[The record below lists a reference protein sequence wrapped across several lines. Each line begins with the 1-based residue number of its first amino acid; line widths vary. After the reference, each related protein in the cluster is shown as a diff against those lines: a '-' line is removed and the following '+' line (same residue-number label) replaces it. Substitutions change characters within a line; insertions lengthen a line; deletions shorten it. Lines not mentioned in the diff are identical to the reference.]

1 MNPLIKKVL
10 VCLDATEMDAT
21 LIQFAAFAAQAESV
35 ESIHFVNVITKTQ
48 LPTKLRKEFP
58 DLMEKALVD
67 RRRELE
73 KKVIEHFDLTL
84 DVKVKIA
91 VEQGPLP
98 SKQILDL
105 ANKHN
110 MDVIVV
116 GRKKN
121 LRSNSVVTQRLA
133 RRASCSLMIVP
144 QKEYTSVKKLMV
156 ATDFSKDSYGAMNA
170 AIDAATREAVRGNQV
185 EVICHHSYQVP
196 VGYHYTGKSFEESA
210 HVMEENARKRYKRFI
225 HRIDTKLIKVTPS
238 FALAKNDDLVTS
250 IYEAAKE
257 YQVDFV
263 FIGGKGKTASTALF
277 PIGTNTE
284 KLISV
289 DSEIPLLV
297 VRSKHRNAGIIDMLQ
312 RI

>member
-1 MNPLIKKVL
+1 MNPLKKVL

-21 LIQFAAFAAQAESV
+21 LIQFATFVAQAKSV
-35 ESIHFVNVITKTQ
+35 ESIHFVNVIMKTQ
-48 LPTKLRKEFP
+48 LPSKLRKEFP
-58 DLMEKALVD
+58 DLMEKALLD

-73 KKVIEHFDLTL
+73 QKVIEHFDLTL

-105 ANKHN
+105 ANRHN
-110 MDVIVV
+110 IDVIVV

-121 LRSNSVVTQRLA
+121 LRNNSVVTQRLA
-133 RRASCSLMIVP
+133 RRASCSLLIVP
-144 QKEYTSVKKLMV
+144 EKEYASARKLMV
-156 ATDFSKDSYGAMNA
+156 ATDFSNDSIGAMNA
-170 AIDAATREAVRGNQV
+170 AVDMAMREVTRGNQV

-196 VGYHYTGKSFEESA
+196 VGYHYTGKSFDQSA

-225 HRIDTKLIKVTPS
+225 RQVDTKDIKVTPS
-238 FALAKNDDLVTS
+238 FALAKGDDLVTS
-250 IYEAAKE
+250 IYEAAVN

-263 FIGGKGKTASTALF
+263 VIGGKGKTASTALF

-297 VRSKHRNAGIIDMLQ
+297 VRSKHKNAGIIDMLQ

>member
-1 MNPLIKKVL
+1 MNPLKKVL
-10 VCLDATEMDAT
+10 VCLDATEMDAA
-21 LIQFAAFAAQAESV
+21 LIQFAAFVAQAESV
-35 ESIHFVNVITKTQ
+35 ESIHFVNVIMKTQ
-48 LPTKLRKEFP
+48 LPNKLRKEFP
-58 DLMEKALVD
+58 DLMERAIVD

-98 SKQILDL
+98 SRQILTL
-105 ANKHN
+105 ADKHN
-110 MDVIVV
+110 IDVIVV
-116 GRKKN
+116 GRKKD
-121 LRSNSVVTQRLA
+121 LRNNSVVTQRLA
-133 RRASCSLMIVP
+133 RRASCSLLIVP
-144 QKEYTSVKKLMV
+144 EKEYTSVRKLMV
-156 ATDFSKDSYGAMNA
+156 ATDFSKDSVGAMNA
-170 AIDAATREAVRGNQV
+170 AIDAATREAANGNEV

-210 HVMEENARKRYKRFI
+210 HIMEENSRKRYKRFI
-225 HRIDTKLIKVTPS
+225 RQVDTRDVKITPS
-238 FALAKNDDLVTS
+238 FALAKGDDLVTN
-250 IYEAAKE
+250 IYETAVNN
-257 YQVDFV
+257 QVDFV
-263 FIGGKGKTASTALF
+263 IIGGKGKSASTALF

-297 VRSKHRNAGIIDMLQ
+297 VRSKHKNAGIIDMLQ

>member
-1 MNPLIKKVL
+1 MNPLKKVL

-21 LIQFAAFAAQAESV
+21 LIQFATFVAQAESV
-35 ESIHFVNVITKTQ
+35 ESIHFVNVIMKTQ
-48 LPTKLRKEFP
+48 LPSKLRKEFP
-58 DLMEKALVD
+58 DLMERALVD

-73 KKVIEHFDLTL
+73 QKVIEHFDLTL

-105 ANKHN
+105 ANRHN
-110 MDVIVV
+110 IDVIVV

-121 LRSNSVVTQRLA
+121 LRNNSVVTQRLA
-133 RRASCSLMIVP
+133 RRASCSLLIVP
-144 QKEYTSVKKLMV
+144 EKEYASVRKLMV
-156 ATDFSKDSYGAMNA
+156 ATDFSKDSIGAMNA
-170 AIDAATREAVRGNQV
+170 AIDMAMREVTRGNQV

-196 VGYHYTGKSFEESA
+196 VGYHYTGKSFDQSA

-225 HRIDTKLIKVTPS
+225 RQIDTKDIKVTPS
-238 FALAKNDDLVTS
+238 FALAKGDDLVTS
-250 IYEAAKE
+250 IYEAAID
-257 YQVDFV
+257 YGVDFV
-263 FIGGKGKTASTALF
+263 VIGGKGKSASTALF

-297 VRSKHRNAGIIDMLQ
+297 VRSKHKNAGIIDMLQ

>member
-1 MNPLIKKVL
+1 MNPLKKIL

-21 LIQFAAFAAQAESV
+21 LIQFATFVAQAESV
-35 ESIHFVNVITKTQ
+35 ESIHFVNVIMKTQ
-48 LPTKLRKEFP
+48 LPSKLRKEFP

-67 RRRELE
+67 RKRELE
-73 KKVIEHFDLTL
+73 QKVIEHFDLTL

-105 ANKHN
+105 ANRHN
-110 MDVIVV
+110 IDVIVV

-121 LRSNSVVTQRLA
+121 LRNNSVVTQRLA
-133 RRASCSLMIVP
+133 RRASCSLLIVP
-144 QKEYTSVKKLMV
+144 EKEYASVRKLMV
-156 ATDFSKDSYGAMNA
+156 ATDFSKDSIGAMNA
-170 AIDAATREAVRGNQV
+170 AVDMAMREVTRGNQV

-196 VGYHYTGKSFEESA
+196 VGYHYTGKSFDQSA

-225 HRIDTKLIKVTPS
+225 RQIDTKDIKVTPS
-238 FALAKNDDLVTS
+238 FALAKGDDLVTS
-250 IYEAAKE
+250 IYETAVN

-263 FIGGKGKTASTALF
+263 VIGGKGKTASTALF

-297 VRSKHRNAGIIDMLQ
+297 VRSKHKNAGIIDMLQ

>member
-1 MNPLIKKVL
+1 MDPLKKVL

-21 LIQFAAFAAQAESV
+21 LIQFATFVAQAESV
-35 ESIHFVNVITKTQ
+35 ESIHFVNVIMKTQ
-48 LPTKLRKEFP
+48 LPSKLRKEFP

-73 KKVIEHFDLTL
+73 QKVIEHFDLTL

-105 ANKHN
+105 ANRHN
-110 MDVIVV
+110 IDVIVV

-121 LRSNSVVTQRLA
+121 LRNNSVVTQRLA
-133 RRASCSLMIVP
+133 RRASCSLLIVP
-144 QKEYTSVKKLMV
+144 EKEYASVRKLMV
-156 ATDFSKDSYGAMNA
+156 ATDFSKDSIGAMNA
-170 AIDAATREAVRGNQV
+170 AVDMAMREVTRGNQV

-196 VGYHYTGKSFEESA
+196 VGYHYTGKSFDQSA

-225 HRIDTKLIKVTPS
+225 RQIDTKDIRVTPS
-238 FALAKNDDLVTS
+238 FALAKGDDLVTS
-250 IYEAAKE
+250 IYETAIN

-263 FIGGKGKTASTALF
+263 VIGGKGKTASTALF

-297 VRSKHRNAGIIDMLQ
+297 VRSKHKNAGIIDMLQ

>member
-1 MNPLIKKVL
+1 MNPLKKVL

-21 LIQFAAFAAQAESV
+21 LIQFASFVAQAESV
-35 ESIHFVNVITKTQ
+35 ESIHFVNVIMKTQ
-48 LPTKLRKEFP
+48 LPSKLRKEFP
-58 DLMEKALVD
+58 DLMERALVD

-73 KKVIEHFDLTL
+73 QKVIEHFDLTL

-105 ANKHN
+105 ANRHN
-110 MDVIVV
+110 IDVIVV

-121 LRSNSVVTQRLA
+121 LRNNSVVTQRLA
-133 RRASCSLMIVP
+133 RRASCSLLIVP
-144 QKEYTSVKKLMV
+144 EKEYASVRKLMV
-156 ATDFSKDSYGAMNA
+156 ATDFSKDSIGAMNA
-170 AIDAATREAVRGNQV
+170 AIDMAMREVTRGNQV

-196 VGYHYTGKSFEESA
+196 VGYHYTGKSFDQSA

-225 HRIDTKLIKVTPS
+225 RQIDTKDIKVTPS
-238 FALAKNDDLVTS
+238 FALAKGDDLVTS
-250 IYEAAKE
+250 IYEAAID
-257 YQVDFV
+257 YGVDFV
-263 FIGGKGKTASTALF
+263 VIGGKGKSASTALF

-297 VRSKHRNAGIIDMLQ
+297 VRSKHKNAGIIDMLQ

>member
-1 MNPLIKKVL
+1 MNPLKKVL

-21 LIQFAAFAAQAESV
+21 LIQFATFVAQAESV
-35 ESIHFVNVITKTQ
+35 ESIHFVNVIMKTQ
-48 LPTKLRKEFP
+48 LPSKLRKEFP

-73 KKVIEHFDLTL
+73 QKVIEHFDLTL

-105 ANKHN
+105 ANRHN
-110 MDVIVV
+110 IDVIVV

-121 LRSNSVVTQRLA
+121 LRNNSVVTQRLA
-133 RRASCSLMIVP
+133 RRASCSLLIVP
-144 QKEYTSVKKLMV
+144 EKEYASVRKLMV
-156 ATDFSKDSYGAMNA
+156 ATDFSKDSVGAMNA
-170 AIDAATREAVRGNQV
+170 AVDMAMREVTRGNQV

-196 VGYHYTGKSFEESA
+196 VGYHYTGKSFDQSA

-225 HRIDTKLIKVTPS
+225 RQIDTKDIKVTPS
-238 FALAKNDDLVTS
+238 FALAKGDDLVTS
-250 IYEAAKE
+250 IYGAAVNYK
-257 YQVDFV
+257 VDFV
-263 FIGGKGKTASTALF
+263 VIGGKGKTASTALF

-297 VRSKHRNAGIIDMLQ
+297 VRSKHKNAGIIDMLQ

>member
-1 MNPLIKKVL
+1 MNPLKKVL

-21 LIQFAAFAAQAESV
+21 LIQFAAFVAQAESV
-35 ESIHFVNVITKTQ
+35 ESIHFVNVIMKTQ

-73 KKVIEHFDLTL
+73 KNVIEHFDLTL

-98 SKQILDL
+98 SKQILNLVD
-105 ANKHN
+105 KHN
-110 MDVIVV
+110 IDVIVV
-116 GRKKN
+116 GRKQN
-121 LRSNSVVTQRLA
+121 LRNNSVVTQRLA
-133 RRASCSLMIVP
+133 RRASCSLLIVP
-144 QKEYTSVKKLMV
+144 EKEYTSIRKLMV
-156 ATDFSKDSYGAMNA
+156 ATDFSKDSIGAMNA
-170 AIDAATREAVRGNQV
+170 AIDTATREATRGNQV

-210 HVMEENARKRYKRFI
+210 HVMEENARRRYKRFI
-225 HRIDTKLIKVTPS
+225 HKVDTKGIKVTPS
-238 FALAKNDDLVTS
+238 FALAKGDDLVTS
-250 IYEAAKE
+250 IYETAINH
-257 YQVDFV
+257 QVDFV
-263 FIGGKGKTASTALF
+263 MIGGKGKTASTALF